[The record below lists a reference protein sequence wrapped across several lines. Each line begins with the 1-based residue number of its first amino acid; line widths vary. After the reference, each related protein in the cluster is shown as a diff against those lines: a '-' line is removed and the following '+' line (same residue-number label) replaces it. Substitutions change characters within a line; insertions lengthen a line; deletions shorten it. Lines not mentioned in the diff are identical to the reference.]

1 MVEGRRRFIVA
12 CIVNPMRLFESLVT
26 EKPSESMELVKSKSV
41 SLAFYRYGVGL
52 VGKYAAIPGSGSA
65 REWEARRSHSA
76 TYVRVRYQRWPGP
89 LGGFAARGKIRPA
102 IRTGGGL
109 PLHSRHCS
117 SPSTQSRPPA
127 GRFMAIPRS
136 ARSSPTRRSTVPL
149 GQIDVRGE
157 YDHQNGTVSHYEL
170 PLM

>member
-12 CIVNPMRLFESLVT
+12 CIVNPMRLVESLVT

-65 REWEARRSHSA
+65 REREARRSHSA

-102 IRTGGGL
+102 IRTGGVCHFTAGTAPLHQLNHVLLLAASWLSRSLPGL
-109 PLHSRHCS
+109 PQQDGPRFHWGKLMFAG
-117 SPSTQSRPPA
+117 STT
-127 GRFMAIPRS
+127 
-136 ARSSPTRRSTVPL
+136 TRTGPCRIMS
-149 GQIDVRGE
+149 
-157 YDHQNGTVSHYEL
+157 YH
-170 PLM
+170 